1 MKADSGQIE
10 LLEGVVQVSESLANK
25 PNIKVIL
32 QVDSSIVLSK
42 YLLSVLQVSLE
53 LRYGREDEELM
64 GLQFCNEM
72 ILATV
77 SILSNQSSI
86 SSETQSQ
93 QVKI

>member
-10 LLEGVVQVSESLANK
+10 LLEGVVQESESLANK

-32 QVDSSIVLSK
+32 QVYSSIVLSK
-42 YLLSVLQVSLE
+42 YLSSVLQVSLE

-93 QVKI
+93 VKI

>member
-25 PNIKVIL
+25 QNIKVIL

-93 QVKI
+93 VKI